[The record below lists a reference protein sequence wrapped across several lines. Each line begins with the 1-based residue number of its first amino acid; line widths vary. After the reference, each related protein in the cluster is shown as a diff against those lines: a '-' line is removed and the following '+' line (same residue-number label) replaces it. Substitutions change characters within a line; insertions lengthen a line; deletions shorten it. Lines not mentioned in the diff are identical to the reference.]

1 MFVIEGLGHTWFKK
15 GRNLM
20 KTCDEKTGQSFPRQ
34 PCECCGEA
42 AAMKRLGEALV
53 CWECFEANA
62 DDDCGYDSNDPKHP
76 GWAESKRADADLRR
90 DE

>member
-1 MFVIEGLGHTWFKK
+1 MT
-15 GRNLM
+15 R
-20 KTCDEKTGQSFPRQ
+20 DEKTGRWFPRQ

-53 CWECFEANA
+53 CRECFEEG
-62 DDDCGYDSNDPKHP
+62 DDLPCGYDLSDPKHP
-76 GWAESKRADADLRR
+76 EWAERKRADADLRR